1 MKEYSN
7 QPRKPQFE
15 AALNIKQGKKK
26 RKVSGSLYYEGE
38 KTKKEIKPNK
48 YVTVKEQSK
57 TKALRGNLS
66 FDLNP
71 IRATL
76 FGSTATTKG
85 AFQEQVPFG
94 TYEGTWKNIENDIG
108 GALGYQINENNR
120 VGIQV
125 NKKFFQNQK
134 GSANQIR
141 LNWDVTNL
149 GGGNLNVNLMGSD
162 PFSGKKTKAMTLN
175 YKVRF

>member
-1 MKEYSN
+1 M
-7 QPRKPQFE
+7 
-15 AALNIKQGKKK
+15 
-26 RKVSGSLYYEGE
+26 
-38 KTKKEIKPNK
+38 
-48 YVTVKEQSK
+48 
-57 TKALRGNLS
+57 
-66 FDLNP
+66 
-71 IRATL
+71 

-94 TYEGTWKNIENDIG
+94 TYEGTWKSIENDIG

-141 LNWDVTNL
+141 LNWDVMNL

-175 YKVRF
+175 YNVRF

>member
-7 QPRKPQFE
+7 QLRKPQLG
-15 AALNIKQGKKK
+15 ASLNLKQGKKK
-26 RKVSGSLYYEGE
+26 RKVLGSLYYEGE
-38 KTKKEIKPNK
+38 KTKSELKPNK

-57 TKALRGNLS
+57 TKVLKGNLS

-85 AFQEQVPFG
+85 AFQEQVPSG
-94 TYEGTWKNIENDIG
+94 TYEGTWKSIENDIG

-120 VGIQV
+120 AGIQV
-125 NKKFFQNQK
+125 NKKFFQNQN
-134 GSANQIR
+134 GSANQVM
-141 LNWDVTNL
+141 LNYSVQNL
-149 GGGNLNVNLMGSD
+149 GGGNLNVSLVGKD
-162 PFSGKKTKAMTLN
+162 PFSGKKTKAINLQ
-175 YKVRF
+175 YKIRF

>member
-7 QPRKPQFE
+7 QPRKPQLG
-15 AALNIKQGKKK
+15 ASLNLKQGKKK
-26 RKVSGSLYYEGE
+26 KKVSGSLYYEGA

-66 FDLNP
+66 LDLNP
-71 IRATL
+71 FRATL

-94 TYEGTWKNIENDIG
+94 TYEGTWKSIENDIG

-134 GSANQIR
+134 GSANQVR
-141 LNWDVTNL
+141 LNWDVMNL

-175 YKVRF
+175 YKVEF